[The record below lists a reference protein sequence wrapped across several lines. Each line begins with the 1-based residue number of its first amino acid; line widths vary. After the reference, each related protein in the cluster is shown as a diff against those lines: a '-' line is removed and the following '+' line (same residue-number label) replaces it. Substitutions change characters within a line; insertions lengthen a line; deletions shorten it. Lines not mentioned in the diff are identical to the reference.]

1 MTLENEKFR
10 VTIEED
16 PCYTIDSA
24 DNKPYDI
31 VWNPLGL
38 NRRDYSRAL
47 AVKVWQEEQ
56 TYCGLLLVSINSFCG
71 ENCAVLTGDRLTGLW
86 DEGLIQLD
94 LFSREIIFCKSLLDW
109 GYVLAIFPCPED
121 IGGYVIYSEMDVLKL
136 NSDFEVE
143 WRTGIEAPVE
153 WQGSVGRRAVSIGPF
168 VNIAMTEERIL
179 LDDWEGNHYELD
191 YRGNMLLFQPGTSD
205 A

>member
-10 VTIEED
+10 VTIKED

-24 DNKPYDI
+24 DNKSYDV

-56 TYCGLLLVSINSFCG
+56 SYCGLLLAEMEYSFSG
-71 ENCAVLTGDRLTGLW
+71 KDCAVLTGDCLTILW
-86 DEGLIQLD
+86 DYGLLQLD
-94 LFSREIIFCKSLLDW
+94 LSDREIKFCKRLLDW
-109 GYVLAIFPCPED
+109 GIAMAIFPCPED
-121 IGGYVIYSEMDVLKL
+121 VGGYVLYDDVDVLKL
-136 NSDFEVE
+136 NTDFEVE
-143 WRTGIEAPVE
+143 WRSADVKHLH
-153 WQGSVGRRAVSIGPF
+153 ADAF

-179 LDDWEGNHYELD
+179 LDDWEGKRYELD
-191 YRGNMLLFQPGTSD
+191 YQGNILLSRPGTSD